1 MTISL
6 QLGFTDYEQ
15 TYAKKKTRRQIFLDE
30 MEATLPWDS
39 FQALI
44 QPVYYKPTAKG
55 GRPPFSLEVMLRIHL
70 LQQWFT
76 LSDPLMEEMLIDT
89 PCFRRFARIDMI
101 EGRIPDETTI
111 LNFRHLLEEHQIA
124 EQIFESVNQSLTE
137 KGVMLKEGT
146 ILDATIIN
154 APSSTKNKKGER
166 DPEMH
171 SVAKGNQWF
180 FGMRCHIGVDAA
192 SGLVHSVV
200 STAANVHELNTAA
213 DRVHGEER
221 VIYGDAGHI
230 GIEKR
235 DAFKDCEAEMCI
247 AMKPGQRRVLP
258 DTPEGR
264 LLDLIETAKAH
275 FRAKV
280 EHPFRII
287 KCQFG
292 FRKVYYRGIIKNDL
306 KLKMLFALAN
316 LWFVRKRCP
325 CIA

>member
-1 MTISL
+1 M
-6 QLGFTDYEQ
+6 GFTNYEQ
-15 TYAKKKTRRQIFLDE
+15 TYAKKKTRRQRFLDE
-30 MEATLPWDS
+30 MEATVPWDA
-39 FQALI
+39 FLALI
-44 QPVYYKPTAKG
+44 SPVYHRPSAKG
-55 GRPPFSLEVMLRIHL
+55 GRPPFPLEVMLRIHL

-89 PCFRRFARIDMI
+89 PCFRRFAGIDMV
-101 EGRIPDETTI
+101 EDRIPDETTI
-111 LNFRHLLEEHQIA
+111 LNFRHLLEENRIA
-124 EQIFESVNQSLTE
+124 EQILETVNQSLRE

-213 DRVHGEER
+213 DRVHGVER
-221 VIYGDAGHI
+221 VFYGDSGHI

-235 DAFKDCEAEMCI
+235 EAFKDCEAEMRI

-264 LLDLIETAKAH
+264 LLDLMEAAKAH
-275 FRAKV
+275 VRAKV

-287 KCQFG
+287 KSQFG
-292 FRKVYYRGIIKNDL
+292 FRKVFYRGIRKNNL
-306 KLKMLFALAN
+306 KLTMLFALAN
-316 LWFVRKRCP
+316 LWMVRERCP
-325 CIA
+325 STA

>member
-1 MTISL
+1 MAPPL
-6 QLGFTDYEQ
+6 QLGFTEYEQ
-15 TYAKKKTRRQIFLDE
+15 TYAKKKTRRQSFLNE
-30 MEATLPWDS
+30 MEATVPWDS
-39 FQALI
+39 FLALI

-76 LSDPLMEEMLIDT
+76 LSNPLMEEMLIDT
-89 PCFRRFARIDMI
+89 PCFRRFAGIDMI

-124 EQIFESVNQSLTE
+124 EQILERVNQSLSE

-154 APSSTKNKKGER
+154 APSSTKNMKGER

-230 GIEKR
+230 GIKKR
-235 DAFKDCEAEMCI
+235 EAFKDCEAEMRI

-258 DTPEGR
+258 DTPER
-264 LLDLIETAKAH
+264 KLLDLIETAKAH

-292 FRKVYYRGIIKNDL
+292 FRKVFYRGIRKNDL

-316 LWFVRKRCP
+316 LWIVRERCP
-325 CIA
+325 CEA

>member
-1 MTISL
+1 
-6 QLGFTDYEQ
+6 
-15 TYAKKKTRRQIFLDE
+15 
-30 MEATLPWDS
+30 
-39 FQALI
+39 
-44 QPVYYKPTAKG
+44 
-55 GRPPFSLEVMLRIHL
+55 MLRIHL

-89 PCFRRFARIDMI
+89 PCFRRFAGIDMV
-101 EGRIPDETTI
+101 EDRIPDETTI
-111 LNFRHLLEEHQIA
+111 LNFRHLLEENRIA
-124 EQIFESVNQSLTE
+124 EQILETVNQSLRE

-221 VIYGDAGHI
+221 VIYGDSGHI

-235 DAFKDCEAEMCI
+235 EAFKDCEAEMRI

-264 LLDLIETAKAH
+264 LLDLMEAAKAH
-275 FRAKV
+275 VRAKV

-287 KCQFG
+287 KSQFG
-292 FRKVYYRGIIKNDL
+292 FRKVFYRGIRKNNL
-306 KLKMLFALAN
+306 KLTMLFALAN
-316 LWFVRKRCP
+316 LWMVRERCP
-325 CIA
+325 STA

>member
-39 FQALI
+39 LLALI

-200 STAANVHELNTAA
+200 STTANVHELNTAA

-235 DAFKDCEAEMCI
+235 DAFKGCEAEMRI

-292 FRKVYYRGIIKNDL
+292 FRKVSYRGIIKNDL

>member
-1 MTISL
+1 MIRAS
-6 QLGFTDYEQ
+6 
-15 TYAKKKTRRQIFLDE
+15 KTRRQRFLDE
-30 MEATLPWDS
+30 MEATVPWDP
-39 FQALI
+39 FLALI
-44 QPVYYKPTAKG
+44 SPVYHRPSAKG
-55 GRPPFSLEVMLRIHL
+55 GRPPFPLEVMLRIHL

-89 PCFRRFARIDMI
+89 PCFRRFAGIDMV
-101 EGRIPDETTI
+101 EDRIPDETTI
-111 LNFRHLLEEHQIA
+111 LNFRHLLEENRIA
-124 EQIFESVNQSLTE
+124 EQILETVNQSLRE

-154 APSSTKNKKGER
+154 APSSTKNKTGER

-200 STAANVHELNTAA
+200 STAANVHELNTAP

-221 VIYGDAGHI
+221 VIYGDSGHI

-235 DAFKDCEAEMCI
+235 EAFKDCEAEMRI

-264 LLDLIETAKAH
+264 LLDLMEAAKAH
-275 FRAKV
+275 VRAKV

-292 FRKVYYRGIIKNDL
+292 FRKVFYRGIRKNNL
-306 KLKMLFALAN
+306 KLTMLFALAN
-316 LWFVRKRCP
+316 LWMVRERCP
-325 CIA
+325 STA

>member
-1 MTISL
+1 MPRRRRVCRSSL
-6 QLGFTDYEQ
+6 EKMD
-15 TYAKKKTRRQIFLDE
+15 
-30 MEATLPWDS
+30 ATVPWD
-39 FQALI
+39 FFLALI
-44 QPVYYKPTAKG
+44 QPVDYKPTPKG
-55 GRPPFSLEVMLRIHL
+55 GRAPFSLE
-70 LQQWFT
+70 
-76 LSDPLMEEMLIDT
+76 DMLIAT
-89 PCFRRFARIDMI
+89 SCFRCFAGIDMI
-101 EGRIPDETTI
+101 GGRIPDETTI

-124 EQIFESVNQSLTE
+124 EQIFENVNQSLTE

-235 DAFKDCEAEMCI
+235 DAFKDCEAEMRI

>member
-39 FQALI
+39 FLALI

-200 STAANVHELNTAA
+200 STAANVDELNTAA

-235 DAFKDCEAEMCI
+235 DAIKDCEAEMCI
-247 AMKPGQRRVLP
+247 AVKPGQRRVLP

-264 LLDLIETAKAH
+264 LLNLIETAKAH

>member
-1 MTISL
+1 MAAPL

-15 TYAKKKTRRQIFLDE
+15 TYAKKKTRRQRFLDE
-30 MEATLPWDS
+30 MEATVPWDP
-39 FQALI
+39 FLALI
-44 QPVYYKPTAKG
+44 SPVYHRPSAKG
-55 GRPPFSLEVMLRIHL
+55 GRPPFPLEVMLRIHL

-89 PCFRRFARIDMI
+89 PCFRRFAGIDMV
-101 EGRIPDETTI
+101 EDRIPDETTI
-111 LNFRHLLEEHQIA
+111 LNFRHLLEENRIAVQIL
-124 EQIFESVNQSLTE
+124 ETVNQSLRE

-154 APSSTKNKKGER
+154 APSSTKNKTGER

-200 STAANVHELNTAA
+200 STAANVHELNTAP

-221 VIYGDAGHI
+221 VIYGDSGHI

-235 DAFKDCEAEMCI
+235 EAFKDCEAEMRI

-264 LLDLIETAKAH
+264 LLDLMEAAKAH
-275 FRAKV
+275 VRAKV

-292 FRKVYYRGIIKNDL
+292 FRKVFYRGIRKNNL
-306 KLKMLFALAN
+306 KLTMLFALAN
-316 LWFVRKRCP
+316 LWMVRERCP
-325 CIA
+325 STA

>member
-1 MTISL
+1 
-6 QLGFTDYEQ
+6 
-15 TYAKKKTRRQIFLDE
+15 
-30 MEATLPWDS
+30 MEATVPWDA
-39 FQALI
+39 FLALI
-44 QPVYYKPTAKG
+44 SPVYHRPSAKG
-55 GRPPFSLEVMLRIHL
+55 GRPPFPLEVMLRIHL

-89 PCFRRFARIDMI
+89 PCFRRFAGIDMV
-101 EGRIPDETTI
+101 EDRIPDETTI
-111 LNFRHLLEEHQIA
+111 LNFRHLLEENRIA
-124 EQIFESVNQSLTE
+124 EQILETVNQSLRE

-154 APSSTKNKKGER
+154 APSSTKNKTGER

-171 SVAKGNQWF
+171 SVAKVNQWF

-221 VIYGDAGHI
+221 VIYGDSGHI

-235 DAFKDCEAEMCI
+235 EAFKDCEAEMRI

-264 LLDLIETAKAH
+264 LLDLMEAAKPMSGQRWSIH
-275 FRAKV
+275 FGSSSASLD
-280 EHPFRII
+280 
-287 KCQFG
+287 FG
-292 FRKVYYRGIIKNDL
+292 RSSTEASARTTSS
-306 KLKMLFALAN
+306 
-316 LWFVRKRCP
+316 
-325 CIA
+325 

>member
-1 MTISL
+1 
-6 QLGFTDYEQ
+6 
-15 TYAKKKTRRQIFLDE
+15 
-30 MEATLPWDS
+30 
-39 FQALI
+39 
-44 QPVYYKPTAKG
+44 
-55 GRPPFSLEVMLRIHL
+55 
-70 LQQWFT
+70 
-76 LSDPLMEEMLIDT
+76 
-89 PCFRRFARIDMI
+89 MI

-235 DAFKDCEAEMCI
+235 DAFKDCEAEMRI

-316 LWFVRKRCP
+316 LWIVRKRCP

>member
-1 MTISL
+1 
-6 QLGFTDYEQ
+6 
-15 TYAKKKTRRQIFLDE
+15 
-30 MEATLPWDS
+30 
-39 FQALI
+39 
-44 QPVYYKPTAKG
+44 
-55 GRPPFSLEVMLRIHL
+55 
-70 LQQWFT
+70 
-76 LSDPLMEEMLIDT
+76 
-89 PCFRRFARIDMI
+89 
-101 EGRIPDETTI
+101 
-111 LNFRHLLEEHQIA
+111 
-124 EQIFESVNQSLTE
+124 
-137 KGVMLKEGT
+137 
-146 ILDATIIN
+146 
-154 APSSTKNKKGER
+154 
-166 DPEMH
+166 
-171 SVAKGNQWF
+171 
-180 FGMRCHIGVDAA
+180 
-192 SGLVHSVV
+192 
-200 STAANVHELNTAA
+200 
-213 DRVHGEER
+213 

-235 DAFKDCEAEMCI
+235 DAFKGCEAEMRI

-292 FRKVYYRGIIKNDL
+292 FRKVSYRGIIKNDL

>member
-39 FQALI
+39 LLALI

-235 DAFKDCEAEMCI
+235 DAFKDCEAEMRI

-316 LWFVRKRCP
+316 LWIVRKRCP

>member
-1 MTISL
+1 MAAPL

-15 TYAKKKTRRQIFLDE
+15 TYAKKKTRRQRFLDE
-30 MEATLPWDS
+30 MEATVPWDA
-39 FQALI
+39 FLALI
-44 QPVYYKPTAKG
+44 EPVYHRPSAKG
-55 GRPPFSLEVMLRIHL
+55 GRPPFPLEVMLRIHL

-89 PCFRRFARIDMI
+89 PCFRRFAGIDMI
-101 EGRIPDETTI
+101 EDRIPDETTI
-111 LNFRHLLEEHQIA
+111 LNFRHLLEEHRIA
-124 EQIFESVNQSLTE
+124 EQILESVNQSLSE

-154 APSSTKNKKGER
+154 APSSTKNKKRER

-213 DRVHGEER
+213 DRLHGEER
-221 VIYGDAGHI
+221 VIYGDSGHI
-230 GIEKR
+230 GMEKR
-235 DAFKDCEAEMCI
+235 EAFKTCEADMRI
-247 AMKPGQRRVLP
+247 AMKAGQRRVLP

-264 LLDLIETAKAH
+264 LLDLMEMAKAH

-292 FRKVYYRGIIKNDL
+292 FRKVFYRGIRKNDL

-316 LWFVRKRCP
+316 LWMVRERCP
-325 CIA
+325 VTA

>member
-1 MTISL
+1 MGSRGIYTTS
-6 QLGFTDYEQ
+6 GD
-15 TYAKKKTRRQIFLDE
+15 A
-30 MEATLPWDS
+30 S
-39 FQALI
+39 
-44 QPVYYKPTAKG
+44 
-55 GRPPFSLEVMLRIHL
+55 PPFSLEVMLHIHL

-111 LNFRHLLEEHQIA
+111 LKFRHLLEEHQIA

-200 STAANVHELNTAA
+200 STAANVDELNTAA

-235 DAFKDCEAEMCI
+235 DALKDCEAEMCI

>member
-1 MTISL
+1 
-6 QLGFTDYEQ
+6 
-15 TYAKKKTRRQIFLDE
+15 
-30 MEATLPWDS
+30 
-39 FQALI
+39 
-44 QPVYYKPTAKG
+44 
-55 GRPPFSLEVMLRIHL
+55 
-70 LQQWFT
+70 
-76 LSDPLMEEMLIDT
+76 MLIDT
-89 PCFRRFARIDMI
+89 PCFRRFAGIDMI
-101 EGRIPDETTI
+101 EGLIPDETTI

-124 EQIFESVNQSLTE
+124 KQILKSVNQSLSE

-213 DRVHGEER
+213 DRIHGEER

-230 GIEKR
+230 GIGKR
-235 DAFKDCEAEMCI
+235 DAFKDCETEMRI
-247 AMKPGQRRVLP
+247 AMKPGERRLLP
-258 DTPEGR
+258 ATAEGR

-292 FRKVYYRGIIKNDL
+292 FRKVYYRGINKNDL

-316 LWFVRKRCP
+316 LWIMRERCP

>member
-1 MTISL
+1 
-6 QLGFTDYEQ
+6 
-15 TYAKKKTRRQIFLDE
+15 
-30 MEATLPWDS
+30 
-39 FQALI
+39 
-44 QPVYYKPTAKG
+44 
-55 GRPPFSLEVMLRIHL
+55 MLRIHL

-200 STAANVHELNTAA
+200 STTANVHELNTAA

-235 DAFKDCEAEMCI
+235 DAFKGCEAEMRI